1 MALKKKTKEIIKM
14 SLGLREYE
22 RKQIV
27 ASLTLSML
35 NEISAHDAMNDP
47 NKTLCCAECGND
59 NIEWRVW
66 ADESNKVKGSCEDSF
81 VYCNSCEDETT
92 SVIK

>member
-27 ASLTLSML
+27 VALTLSML
-35 NEISAHDAMNDP
+35 NDISAHDAINVTATDD
-47 NKTLCCAECGND
+47 LL
-59 NIEWRVW
+59 R
-66 ADESNKVKGSCEDSF
+66 
-81 VYCNSCEDETT
+81 Y
-92 SVIK
+92 IKDHPTWHEN

>member
-27 ASLTLSML
+27 VALTLSML
-35 NEISAHDAMNDP
+35 NDISAHDAIHDAIN
-47 NKTLCCAECGND
+47 
-59 NIEWRVW
+59 
-66 ADESNKVKGSCEDSF
+66 F
-81 VYCNSCEDETT
+81 NSTDDLLRY
-92 SVIK
+92 IKDHPTWHEN

>member
-27 ASLTLSML
+27 VALTLSML
-35 NEISAHDAMNDP
+35 NDISAHDAINSTATDDLLRYIS
-47 NKTLCCAECGND
+47 NSFLLKGN
-59 NIEWRVW
+59 NE
-66 ADESNKVKGSCEDSF
+66 N
-81 VYCNSCEDETT
+81 
-92 SVIK
+92 

>member
-27 ASLTLSML
+27 VALTLSML
-35 NEISAHDAMNDP
+35 NDISAHDAIN
-47 NKTLCCAECGND
+47 
-59 NIEWRVW
+59 
-66 ADESNKVKGSCEDSF
+66 F
-81 VYCNSCEDETT
+81 NSTDDLLRY
-92 SVIK
+92 IKDHPTWHEN